1 MFITPDR
8 HLTSH
13 NAPFVTNPLSGPKDD
28 RKLLETGLD
37 AVTPLGLTRTAVAIV
52 VVALMTGVRTPASA
66 VIDDSLLVRIYDN
79 AGVLASELTAAL
91 RTTHDIL
98 RRADLNVDWVQCRA
112 RRDGPVPVVCDQP
125 LSPGDVVVRLIEG
138 SDKETG
144 ERRAL
149 GYSLFDAN
157 GVSGFATVYVDR
169 VDWLARRAQ
178 YPRAPV
184 LGRAIAHEIGHLLL
198 RSNAHTESGLM
209 REVWTAEQ
217 VARNRREDWTF
228 SADQGGDLRNARLAT
243 MGNARKFKRP
253 RT

>member
-1 MFITPDR
+1 VRPR
-8 HLTSH
+8 
-13 NAPFVTNPLSGPKDD
+13 
-28 RKLLETGLD
+28 GL
-37 AVTPLGLTRTAVAIV
+37 ARTAAVIGAV
-52 VVALMTGVRTPASA
+52 LLMTSARTPASA

-79 AGVLASELTAAL
+79 AGVLLSELAAAL

-98 RRADLNVDWVQCRA
+98 RRADLSVDWVQCRA
-112 RRDGPVPVVCDQP
+112 RRDGPVPAVCDQP
-125 LSPGDVVVRLIEG
+125 LSSGDVVVRLIEG
-138 SDKETG
+138 TDKEG

-178 YPRAPV
+178 YPRAPL

-198 RSNAHTESGLM
+198 RTNAHTESGLM

-217 VARNRREDWTF
+217 VIRNRREDWTF
-228 SADQGGDLRNARLAT
+228 SPDQNGDLRNARLAT
-243 MGNARKFKRP
+243 MSNAKKGRRP

>member
-1 MFITPDR
+1 MTER
-8 HLTSH
+8 
-13 NAPFVTNPLSGPKDD
+13 
-28 RKLLETGLD
+28 GL
-37 AVTPLGLTRTAVAIV
+37 VRTVAAIV
-52 VVALMTGVRTPASA
+52 AAVLMTGARIPASA

-79 AGVLASELTAAL
+79 AGVLVGELSSAL

-98 RRADLNVDWVQCRA
+98 RRADLGVDWVQCRA
-112 RRDGPVPVVCDQP
+112 RRDGPVPAVCDQP
-125 LSPGDVVVRLIEG
+125 LSSGDVVVRLIES
-138 SDKETG
+138 SDKVFG

-178 YPRAPV
+178 YPRAPL

-198 RSNAHTESGLM
+198 RSNAHTENGLM

-217 VARNRREDWTF
+217 VVRNRREDWTF
-228 SADQGGDLRNARLAT
+228 SPDQNGDLRNARFAA
-243 MGNARKFKRP
+243 MSNARKGRRP
-253 RT
+253 ST

>member
-1 MFITPDR
+1 VTIRGLVKTAAVIIAAMVM
-8 HLTSH
+8 TS
-13 NAPFVTNPLSGPKDD
+13 T
-28 RKLLETGLD
+28 
-37 AVTPLGLTRTAVAIV
+37 
-52 VVALMTGVRTPASA
+52 RTPASA

-79 AGVLASELTAAL
+79 VGVLASELTAAL

-98 RRADLNVDWVQCRA
+98 RRADLAADWVQCRA
-112 RRDGPVPVVCDQP
+112 RRDGPVPAVCDQP
-125 LSPGDVVVRLIEG
+125 LSSGDVVVRLIEG
-138 SDKETG
+138 SDKEAG

-149 GYSLFDAN
+149 GYSLFDSN

-178 YPRAPV
+178 HPRATL

-198 RSNAHTESGLM
+198 RSNAHTQSGLM

-217 VARNRREDWTF
+217 VVRNRREDWTF
-228 SADQGGDLRNARLAT
+228 SPDQNGDLRNARFAGT
-243 MGNARKFKRP
+243 GNSKKGRKP

>member
-1 MFITPDR
+1 MTPR
-8 HLTSH
+8 GFAS
-13 NAPFVTNPLSGPKDD
+13 
-28 RKLLETGLD
+28 
-37 AVTPLGLTRTAVAIV
+37 TAAIV
-52 VVALMTGVRTPASA
+52 VAVVLTTSTRTPASA

-79 AGVLASELTAAL
+79 AGVLVNELAAAL

-112 RRDGPVPVVCDQP
+112 RRDGPVSAACDQP
-125 LSPGDVVVRLIEG
+125 LSSGDVVVRLIEG
-138 SDKETG
+138 SDKEIG

-149 GYSLFDAN
+149 GYSLFDSS

-178 YPRAPV
+178 YARAPL

-209 REVWTAEQ
+209 REVWTVEQ
-217 VARNRREDWTF
+217 VVRNRREDWTF
-228 SADQGGDLRNARLAT
+228 SADQNGDLRNARLAG
-243 MGNARKFKRP
+243 MSNAKKARRP

>member
-1 MFITPDR
+1 LSSGWDTPKIAR
-8 HLTSH
+8 NRT
-13 NAPFVTNPLSGPKDD
+13 
-28 RKLLETGLD
+28 TG
-37 AVTPLGLTRTAVAIV
+37 VTPPGLAKTAAAIV
-52 VVALMTGVRTPASA
+52 AVVLMMSARAPASA

-79 AGVLASELTAAL
+79 AGVLASELSSAL
-91 RTTHDIL
+91 RTTLEIL
-98 RRADLNVDWVQCRA
+98 RRAELSVDWVQCRA

-125 LSPGDVVVRLIEG
+125 LSSGDVVVRLIEG
-138 SDKETG
+138 SDHENG

-157 GVSGFATVYVDR
+157 GASGFATVYVDR

-178 YPRAPV
+178 YPRAPL

-198 RSNAHTESGLM
+198 RSNAHTEAGLM

-217 VARNRREDWTF
+217 VVRNRREDWTF
-228 SADQGGDLRNARLAT
+228 SSDQNSDLRNARYAA
-243 MGNARKFKRP
+243 MRNAKKARRP

>member
-1 MFITPDR
+1 
-8 HLTSH
+8 
-13 NAPFVTNPLSGPKDD
+13 VTL
-28 RKLLETGLD
+28 RGL
-37 AVTPLGLTRTAVAIV
+37 VRTAAAIV
-52 VVALMTGVRTPASA
+52 AVVLMLSARTPASA

-79 AGVLASELTAAL
+79 AGVLTSELAAAL

-98 RRADLNVDWVQCRA
+98 RRADLAADWVQCRA

-125 LSPGDVVVRLIEG
+125 LSSEDVVVRLIEG
-138 SDKETG
+138 SDRESG

-157 GVSGFATVYVDR
+157 GISGFATVYVDR
-169 VDWLARRAQ
+169 VDWLARRSQ
-178 YPRAPV
+178 YPRAPL

-217 VARNRREDWTF
+217 VVRNRREDWTF
-228 SADQGGDLRNARLAT
+228 SPDQSGDLRTARFAA
-243 MGNARKFKRP
+243 MSNARKGRRP

>member
-1 MFITPDR
+1 
-8 HLTSH
+8 
-13 NAPFVTNPLSGPKDD
+13 
-28 RKLLETGLD
+28 
-37 AVTPLGLTRTAVAIV
+37 
-52 VVALMTGVRTPASA
+52 MTGTRTPASA

-79 AGVLASELTAAL
+79 AGILAGELGAAL

-98 RRADLNVDWVQCRA
+98 RRAELAVDWVQCRA

-125 LSPGDVVVRLIEG
+125 LSSGDVVVRLIEG
-138 SDKETG
+138 SDTENG

-169 VDWLARRAQ
+169 VNWLARRAQ
-178 YPRAPV
+178 YPRAPL

-198 RSNAHTESGLM
+198 RSNEHSATGLM

-217 VARNRREDWTF
+217 VLRNRREDWTF
-228 SADQGGDLRNARLAT
+228 SPDQNGVIRNARVAPAS
-243 MGNARKFKRP
+243 NSKKSRRP
-253 RT
+253 ST